1 MDILLKLPVIKSVA
15 NYLVF
20 PALAVAYMSYF
31 PASLA
36 QGNLIEFLYNLLPG
50 VGITANVILALL
62 AAIAGYA
69 ALFSF
74 ANYLESYHSIPMF
87 MITAGLMLSVVVA
100 ATFEISEFSWVN
112 TPLSFA
118 LATVSMTFFS
128 VIETSQKDR
137 Q

>member
-1 MDILLKLPVIKSVA
+1 MDILLKLPAIKNVA

-36 QGNLIEFLYNLLPG
+36 QGDWIEFLYNLLPG
-50 VGITANVILALL
+50 FGITANVILALL
-62 AAIAGYA
+62 AAITGYA

-74 ANYLESYHSIPMF
+74 ANYFESYHSIPMF

-118 LATVSMTFFS
+118 LATVSMTFLLVVEKAS
-128 VIETSQKDR
+128 KDR

>member
-1 MDILLKLPVIKSVA
+1 MDILLKLPAIKSVA

-36 QGNLIEFLYNLLPG
+36 QGNWIEFLYNLLPG

-74 ANYLESYHSIPMF
+74 ANYFESYHSIPMF

-118 LATVSMTFFS
+118 LATVSMTFLLVVEKAS
-128 VIETSQKDR
+128 KGR
-137 Q
+137 K

>member
-1 MDILLKLPVIKSVA
+1 MNILLKLPAIKTVA
-15 NYLVF
+15 NDLVF
-20 PALAVAYMSYF
+20 PSLAAAYMSYY

-36 QGNLIEFLYNLLPG
+36 QENDIALLYNVWPEAG
-50 VGITANVILALL
+50 VIANLFLALIV
-62 AAIAGYA
+62 AIFGYA

-74 ANYLESYHSIPMF
+74 ANYFESYHSIPMF

-100 ATFEISEFSWVN
+100 ATFGISEFSWVN

-118 LATVSMTFFS
+118 LATVSMTFLLVVEKAS
-128 VIETSQKDR
+128 KDR

>member
-1 MDILLKLPVIKSVA
+1 MDILLKLPAIKSVA
-15 NYLVF
+15 NDLAF
-20 PALAVAYMSYF
+20 PSLAAAYMSYF

-36 QGNLIEFLYNLLPG
+36 QENDIALLYSLWPEAGVIANLF
-50 VGITANVILALL
+50 LALIV
-62 AAIAGYA
+62 AILGYA

-74 ANYLESYHSIPMF
+74 ANYFESYHSIPMF

-100 ATFEISEFSWVN
+100 ATFGISEFSWVN

-128 VIETSQKDR
+128 VIERSQKDR